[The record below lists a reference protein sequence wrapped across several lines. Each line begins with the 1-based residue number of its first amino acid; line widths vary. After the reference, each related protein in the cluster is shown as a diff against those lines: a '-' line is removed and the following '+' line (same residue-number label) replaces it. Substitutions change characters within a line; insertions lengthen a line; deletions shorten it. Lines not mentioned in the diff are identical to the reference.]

1 MDRPQRLLA
10 ILVALQASR
19 QLTADELAGQFGVS
33 RRTILRD
40 VDALAAADVPVVAER
55 GRYGGITLLPGVD
68 IDVGRLTP
76 TETDVLQ
83 VIGVDVTR
91 ARQLGVDAA
100 ARSAAHKLTS
110 RSRRPDPARGRRGR
124 RGQEALA
131 LTDVVAIDN
140 ARWFA
145 PHEPVDLAALIED
158 LRRGRRLRIGYR
170 SSGER
175 AVRER
180 VVDPYGVSARG
191 GSWYLV
197 ADVDGRPRMFALAR
211 LSSWSVLDED
221 RRIRPGV
228 SLAEVARDLATALED
243 RHEVIV
249 TAFLD
254 ADREDIAR
262 RILGSRLRSVE
273 PADVPERVRI
283 TVGYDQLDGV
293 RQLLQ
298 FSDHIEVAHPPEAR
312 RLVANMA
319 EAIVRRH
326 RDQDESD

>member
-10 ILVALQASR
+10 ILVALRASR

-55 GRYGGITLLPGVD
+55 GRYGGITLLPGED
-68 IDVGRLTP
+68 LDVGRLTP
-76 TETDVLQ
+76 TETEVLQ

-100 ARSAAHKLTS
+100 ARSAALKLTAH
-110 RSRRPDPARGRRGR
+110 RTRRTNQGRG
-124 RGQEALA
+124 ELPLA
-131 LTDVVAIDN
+131 LTEVVAIDH
-140 ARWFA
+140 AAWFA
-145 PHEPVDLAALIED
+145 PPQPAGLAALIED
-158 LRRGRRLRIGYR
+158 LRRGRRLRISYR

-175 AVRER
+175 AARDR
-180 VVDPYGVSARG
+180 VVDPYGVAARG

-197 ADVDGRPRMFALAR
+197 ADVSRRPRMFALAR
-211 LSSWSVLDED
+211 LASWTVLEED
-221 RRIRPGV
+221 RRLRPGAG
-228 SLAEVARDLATALED
+228 LADVTRHLAAALED

-249 TAFLD
+249 TAVLD

-273 PADVPERVRI
+273 ATDDPESVRI

-298 FSDHIEVAHPPEAR
+298 FSDHIEVVHPPQAR
-312 RLVANMA
+312 RLIANLGEVIA
-319 EAIVRRH
+319 RRH
-326 RDQDESD
+326 RNQNENQNDSG